1 MDATSQGMKGQLC
14 VDVDFGLDLGRE
26 NHVDE
31 QEGQNCPREMEEQW
45 RGAVGKEN
53 RCRFI

>member
-1 MDATSQGMKGQLC
+1 MKGQLC